1 VLSVAQT
8 SQVDAFNERSLGH
21 LFVSRREGHLNL
33 PNAMSKTYHQ
43 IQQEIERLQR
53 EAERLKQEE
62 VAGVIARIKEAIR
75 VYGLSA
81 ADLGLAGG
89 DARKRPVGKG
99 SLASAKAIKYR
110 DEAGN
115 TWSGRGSR
123 PQWLRAALAAGRS
136 IEEFAVQRDGG
147 RAAPRGGGRAAGKGS
162 KTVLRSRGVRYRD
175 DNGNSWTGMGP
186 KPRWLKEALTAG
198 KTLEELAA

>member
-1 VLSVAQT
+1 
-8 SQVDAFNERSLGH
+8 
-21 LFVSRREGHLNL
+21 
-33 PNAMSKTYHQ
+33 MSKTYHQ

-62 VAGVIARIKEAIR
+62 VAGVIARIKEAIQ

-89 DARKRPVGKG
+89 AQKRIAGKG
-99 SLASAKAIKYR
+99 SFASTKAAKYR

-115 TWSGRGSR
+115 TWSGRGPR
-123 PQWLRAALAAGRS
+123 PQWLRDALAAGRS
-136 IEEFAVQRDGG
+136 IEEFAVQRAVG
-147 RAAPRGGGRAAGKGS
+147 RAAPRGGRRAARKGA
-162 KTVLRSRGVRYRD
+162 KAALRSRGVKYRD

-186 KPRWLKEALTAG
+186 KPRWLKEALAAG
-198 KTLEELAA
+198 KSLEDFAA